1 MLSAPSPHV
10 LQPIRHASAWQPP
23 KSLERK
29 RRPRAVATR
38 PLSPDVVAGLD
49 AHACMQVEALPLH
62 GDGELVRPPIVII
75 AVRFGRAGSRQ
86 HRDLPSPHRDGE

>member
-1 MLSAPSPHV
+1 
-10 LQPIRHASAWQPP
+10 
-23 KSLERK
+23 
-29 RRPRAVATR
+29 
-38 PLSPDVVAGLD
+38 
-49 AHACMQVEALPLH
+49 MQVEALPLH